1 MKLFKKENSEGL
13 RWIIK
18 NCKREIPFV
27 VLLSVFFIILA
38 LVNTAVALL
47 SKYAIDAAQHAA
59 GAEGALRDKYIRDII
74 MWGVVILI
82 VIAARL
88 VLRVVS
94 SAMGIKVQAKL
105 TMKFRSRL
113 FYGILNKKYE
123 KINKIHS
130 GELINRLTSD
140 ISIISDGVITII
152 PNMLY
157 YITQFLGAFIVLVV
171 IAPKFTVV
179 FLIAGIFIS
188 IITLLLRGKFKGLHK
203 EVQSTEG
210 VVRSFFQEAIE
221 SMLVVKTFGAEDTFL
236 KKGDE
241 YQEINY
247 RAKMKRRRV
256 SILANAGFSFVFNA
270 GYLAALVWAAI
281 KVAMGALTYGTLTA
295 MLQLITQIQAPF
307 VNITKVV
314 PDYYAII
321 ASAERI
327 IEIEK
332 IENEEKNIEVID
344 AKKFYK
350 EFESAKFENIQFN
363 YGREN
368 VLEEGNAE
376 FKKGDFVAIRGISG
390 IGKSTL
396 MKMLL
401 GVFKPNKGTI
411 KLYKDD
417 GTSVDASPDTRSLF
431 SYVPQGNYLFS
442 GTLKDNILLIN
453 PFAKDED
460 IQKALEISDI
470 ADFVDE
476 LPDGLNTVLGEKGMG
491 ISEGQAQRLA
501 IARAIISDAPII
513 LLDEAT
519 SALDADTEKRVLDN
533 IKSLNSKTCVIITHK
548 NAALQVCN
556 KEFLIENKELTMREL
571 QN

>member
-13 RWIIK
+13 RWIVK
-18 NCKREIPFV
+18 NCKRDIPYV
-27 VLLSVFFIILA
+27 VLISVFYIILA
-38 LVNTAVALL
+38 LVNTVVALF
-47 SKYAIDAAQHAA
+47 SKYAIDAAQRAA
-59 GAEGALRDKYIRDII
+59 GAEGALREKYIHDII
-74 MWGVVILI
+74 MWGVIILI
-82 VIAARL
+82 VISARL
-88 VLRVVS
+88 VIRVLA
-94 SAMGIKVQAKL
+94 SAIGIKVTAKL
-105 TMKFRSRL
+105 TMRFRTKL

-123 KINKIHS
+123 KINQIHS

-140 ISIISDGVITII
+140 ISIVTDGVVGII
-152 PNMLY
+152 PNLLY
-157 YITQFLGAFIVLVV
+157 YITQFLGAFVVLVV
-171 IAPKFTVV
+171 IAPKFTIL
-179 FLIAGIFIS
+179 FLIAGIIIS
-188 IITLLLRGKFKGLHK
+188 IITLLLRSKFKGLHK

-221 SMLVVKTFGAEDTFL
+221 SMLVVKTFGAEETFRE
-236 KKGDE
+236 KGDD

-247 RAKMKRRRV
+247 WAKMKRRKV
-256 SILANAGFSFVFNA
+256 SIMANAGFSFVFNA

-332 IENEEKNIEVID
+332 IENEDKDIEDIN
-344 AKKFYK
+344 ATSFYK
-350 EFESAKFENIQFN
+350 DFDRAEFKDIKFN
-363 YGREN
+363 YGRES

-376 FKKGDFVAIRGISG
+376 FNKGDFVAIRGISG

-401 GVFKPNKGTI
+401 GVFKPNEGTI
-411 KLYKDD
+411 KLYKKN
-417 GTSVDASPDTRSLF
+417 GENVDASPSTRSLF

-442 GTLKDNILLIN
+442 GTLRENIKLIN
-453 PFAKDED
+453 PYATDED
-460 IQKALEISDI
+460 IHKAMEISDI
-470 ADFVDE
+470 ADFVE
-476 LPDGLNTVLGEKGMG
+476 GLPDGLDTVLGEKGTG
-491 ISEGQAQRLA
+491 VSEGQAQRLA
-501 IARAIISDAPII
+501 IARAIISDAPIL

-519 SALDADTEKRVLDN
+519 SALDAMTEKRVLDN
-533 IKSLNSKTCVIITHK
+533 IKSLHSKTVIIITHK
-548 NAALQVCN
+548 YAALEVCN
-556 KEFLIENKELTMREL
+556 KEFMIDNKQLSCK
-571 QN
+571 NI

>member
-1 MKLFKKENSEGL
+1 MKLFKKENSAGL

-18 NCKREIPFV
+18 NCKRDIPYV
-27 VLLSVFFIILA
+27 VLISVFYIILA
-38 LVNTAVALL
+38 LVNTVVALL

-59 GAEGALRDKYIRDII
+59 ETEGAARDAFIHKII
-74 MWGVVILI
+74 FWGVIILVVIT
-82 VIAARL
+82 ARL
-88 VLRVVS
+88 VIRVLA
-94 SAMGIKVQAKL
+94 SAIGIKVTAKL
-105 TMKFRSRL
+105 TMRFRTKL

-123 KINKIHS
+123 DINKIHS

-140 ISIISDGVITII
+140 INIVTEGVIGII
-152 PNMLY
+152 PNLLY
-157 YITQFLGAFIVLVV
+157 YITQFVGAFVVLVV
-171 IAPKFTVV
+171 IAPKFTIL
-179 FLIAGIFIS
+179 FLIAGVLIS
-188 IITLLLRGKFKGLHK
+188 IITLLLRKKFKGLHK

-221 SMLVVKTFGAEDTFL
+221 SMLVVKTFGAEDTFRE
-236 KKGDE
+236 KGDD

-247 RAKMKRRRV
+247 WAKMKRRKV

-295 MLQLITQIQAPF
+295 MLQLISQIQAPF

-327 IEIEK
+327 IEIEE
-332 IENEEKNIEVID
+332 IENEEKDVEEINAPE
-344 AKKFYK
+344 FYK
-350 EFESAKFENIQFN
+350 NFNKAEFANIKFN
-363 YGREN
+363 YGRES

-376 FKKGDFVAIRGISG
+376 FNKGDFVAIRGISG

-401 GVFKPNKGTI
+401 GVFTPNEGTI
-411 KLYKDD
+411 RLYENN
-417 GTSVDASPDTRSLF
+417 GQFVDASPSTRSLF

-442 GTLKDNILLIN
+442 GTLRDNIKLIN
-453 PFAKDED
+453 PYATDED
-460 IQKALEISDI
+460 IHKALEISSID
-470 ADFVDE
+470 DFVDT
-476 LPDGLNTVLGEKGMG
+476 LPDGLDTVLGEKGTG
-491 ISEGQAQRLA
+491 VSEGQAQRLA
-501 IARAIISDAPII
+501 IARAIVSDAPII

-519 SALDADTEKRVLDN
+519 SALDAITEKRVLDN
-533 IKSLNSKTCVIITHK
+533 IKKLNSKTVIIITHK
-548 NAALQVCN
+548 YAALDVCN
-556 KEFLIENKELTMREL
+556 KEFLIENKKLSMKTI
-571 QN
+571 

>member
-314 PDYYAII
+314 RTVQYY
-321 ASAERI
+321 
-327 IEIEK
+327 
-332 IENEEKNIEVID
+332 D
-344 AKKFYK
+344 T
-350 EFESAKFENIQFN
+350 
-363 YGREN
+363 
-368 VLEEGNAE
+368 
-376 FKKGDFVAIRGISG
+376 RGILVPSELTEG
-390 IGKSTL
+390 GRRLYSEEDVKR
-396 MKMLL
+396 MKIICFLRDLGLSIDSISQLL
-401 GVFKPNKGTI
+401 SE
-411 KLYKDD
+411 KDP
-417 GTSVDASPDTRSLF
+417 GSV
-431 SYVPQGNYLFS
+431 
-442 GTLKDNILLIN
+442 I
-453 PFAKDED
+453 
-460 IQKALEISDI
+460 AL
-470 ADFVDE
+470 
-476 LPDGLNTVLGEKGMG
+476 
-491 ISEGQAQRLA
+491 
-501 IARAIISDAPII
+501 
-513 LLDEAT
+513 LLDEQ
-519 SALDADTEKRVLDN
+519 EKTLKKEVDERKERLKKIVDLKTGLKSIDN
-533 IKSLNSKTCVIITHK
+533 ISVESIGDIAYIMT
-548 NAALQVCN
+548 N
-556 KEFLIENKELTMREL
+556 KMEL
-571 QN
+571 QRVHRTMLLTGIPLSVL

>member
-1 MKLFKKENSEGL
+1 MKLFKKENSAGL

-18 NCKREIPFV
+18 NCKRDIPYV
-27 VLLSVFFIILA
+27 VLISVFYIILA
-38 LVNTAVALL
+38 LVNTVVALL

-59 GAEGALRDKYIRDII
+59 ETEGAARDAFIHKII
-74 MWGVVILI
+74 FWGVIILVVIT
-82 VIAARL
+82 ARL
-88 VLRVVS
+88 VIRVLA
-94 SAMGIKVQAKL
+94 SAIGIKVTAKL
-105 TMKFRSRL
+105 TMRFRTKL

-123 KINKIHS
+123 DINKIHS

-140 ISIISDGVITII
+140 INIVTEGVIGII
-152 PNMLY
+152 PNLLY
-157 YITQFLGAFIVLVV
+157 YITQFVGAFVVLVV
-171 IAPKFTVV
+171 IAPKFTIL
-179 FLIAGIFIS
+179 FLIAGVLIS
-188 IITLLLRGKFKGLHK
+188 IITLLLRKKFKGLHK

-221 SMLVVKTFGAEDTFL
+221 SMLVVKTFGAEDTFRE
-236 KKGDE
+236 KGDD

-247 RAKMKRRRV
+247 WAKMKRRRV

-295 MLQLITQIQAPF
+295 MLQLIGQIQAPF

-327 IEIEK
+327 IEIEE
-332 IENEEKNIEVID
+332 IENEEKDVEEINAPE
-344 AKKFYK
+344 FYK
-350 EFESAKFENIQFN
+350 NFNKAEFANIKFN
-363 YGREN
+363 YGRES

-376 FKKGDFVAIRGISG
+376 FDKGDFVAIRGISG

-401 GVFKPNKGTI
+401 GVFTPNEGTI
-411 KLYKDD
+411 RLYENN
-417 GTSVDASPDTRSLF
+417 GQFVDASPSTRSLF

-442 GTLKDNILLIN
+442 GTLRDNIKLIN
-453 PFAKDED
+453 PYATDED
-460 IQKALEISDI
+460 IHKALEISSID
-470 ADFVDE
+470 DFVDT
-476 LPDGLNTVLGEKGMG
+476 LPDGLDTVLGEKGTG
-491 ISEGQAQRLA
+491 VSEGQAQRLA
-501 IARAIISDAPII
+501 IARAIVSDAPII

-519 SALDADTEKRVLDN
+519 SALDAMTEKRVLDN
-533 IKSLNSKTCVIITHK
+533 IKKLNSKTVIIITHK
-548 NAALQVCN
+548 YAALDVCN
-556 KEFLIENKELTMREL
+556 KEFLIENKKLSMKNL
-571 QN
+571 